1 LTRLQCWAATHPGA
15 VRESNQDAYLCRP
28 EIGLFAVADGVGGQ
42 TGGGFASQEV
52 VRVMET
58 LPHGLAPTELLNGV
72 RERLRETHQ
81 RLIEAAQTRAS
92 YKPATTVIVMLLDG
106 DHFACLWAG
115 DSRAYVRRRG
125 QLRALTADHSLVGE
139 MLRAGQLS
147 EAQAELHPNS
157 NVITRAIGAA
167 GDGGLVDKVIGFVE
181 PGDRFLLCSDGL
193 TKVVPQ
199 GEVAWLMTDA
209 DPAQALVDAA
219 LARKATD
226 NVTALVVGC

>member
-1 LTRLQCWAATHPGA
+1 VTRLQCWAASHPGC
-15 VRESNQDAYLCRP
+15 VRASNQDAHLCRP
-28 EIGLFAVADGVGGQ
+28 DIGLFAVADGVGGQ
-42 TGGGFASQEV
+42 SGGGFASQEV
-52 VRVMET
+52 VRVLET
-58 LPHGLAPTELLNGV
+58 LPQGLAPTELLNAV

-92 YKPATTVIVMLLDG
+92 YRPATTVVVMLLHG

-125 QLRALTADHSLVGE
+125 QLNALTADHSLVGE
-139 MLRAGQLS
+139 MVRAGELT
-147 EAQAELHPNS
+147 EAQAESHPAN

-167 GDGGLVDKVIGFVE
+167 GDCGLVDKVIGIVE

-193 TKVVPQ
+193 TKAVPQ

-226 NVTALVVGC
+226 NITALVVGC